1 MNEMVAQDFIF
12 CAAVMKRREN
22 NRMENYEFYCPT
34 KILFGKE
41 MEKRVGEETARYA
54 KKVLIVYGSDRI
66 KKSGL
71 FDTVA
76 KSLED
81 AKVEWFELGGVK
93 ANPRDDL
100 VYEGIEI
107 CRKNG
112 IDFVLGVGGGSVIDT
127 AKAVGYGVEYDGD
140 FMDLYLGRANPVSCL
155 KIGAVLTIP
164 GAGSESSNGSVITSL
179 SEELKRSCDTDL
191 ARPVFAVMN
200 PELTT
205 TVPMYH
211 TLAGAFDAIVH
222 AMERYFTNSAY
233 VDFGDRMA
241 EGIMKSMMKYMKLIK
256 TDPENYDYRAEIMW
270 GCKVAQDDFI
280 GVGREQCWESHLL
293 QRDIGSVCMDSS
305 HGAGLAVVVP
315 HWMRHV
321 YKLNVPRFAQ
331 WANRV
336 MDVEVNTSDL
346 EATAL
351 EGIDRLAAFIK
362 EVGLPITMR
371 ELGVKSADDI
381 ELIANKA
388 YPDGS
393 GTLGGFSH
401 MTRQDFVEILTAAY

>member
-1 MNEMVAQDFIF
+1 
-12 CAAVMKRREN
+12 
-22 NRMENYEFYCPT
+22 MENYEFYCPT
-34 KILFGKE
+34 RILFGRG
-41 MEKRVGEETARYA
+41 MEKQVGEETAKYA

-71 FDTVA
+71 FDTITA
-76 KSLED
+76 SLEE
-81 AKVEWFELGGVK
+81 AGVEWSELGGVK
-93 ANPRDDL
+93 SNPRDDL
-100 VYEGIEI
+100 VYQGIEI

-112 IDFVLGVGGGSVIDT
+112 ITFVLGVGGGSVIDT
-127 AKAVGYGVEYDGD
+127 AKAIGYGVEYDGD
-140 FMDLYLGRANPVSCL
+140 FMDLYLGKAEPVSCL
-155 KIGAVLTIP
+155 KVGAVLTIP

-179 SEELKRSCDTDL
+179 SEGLKRSCDTDL

-200 PELTT
+200 PELTV

-270 GCKVAQDDFI
+270 GCKIAQDDFI
-280 GVGREQCWESHLL
+280 GVGRSQCWESHLL
-293 QRDIGSVCMDSS
+293 QRDIGSICMDSS

-321 YKLNVPRFAQ
+321 YKVNLPRFAQ
-331 WANRV
+331 WASRV
-336 MDVEVNTSDL
+336 MEVEINTSDL

-351 EGIDRLAAFIK
+351 EGIRRLEVFIK
-362 EVGLPITMR
+362 EVGLPTTLR
-371 ELGVKSADDI
+371 ELGVKSLEDI
-381 ELIANKA
+381 EVMADKA
-388 YPDGS
+388 YPE
-393 GTLGGFSH
+393 GTEVLGGFSD
-401 MTRQDFVEILTAAY
+401 MKREDFVEILKAAF